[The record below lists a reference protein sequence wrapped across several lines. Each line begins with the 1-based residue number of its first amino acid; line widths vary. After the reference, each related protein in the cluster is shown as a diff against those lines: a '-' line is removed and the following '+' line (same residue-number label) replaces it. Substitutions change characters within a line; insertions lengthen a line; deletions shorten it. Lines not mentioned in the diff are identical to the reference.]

1 MKSNEILQKDVQ
13 DAIKWEPL
21 LHAAEIGV
29 IVKDGIVT
37 LTGEVDSYGKK
48 AEAEHAAKSVAG
60 VRAVVDRIK
69 VLIGNDKLISDQAI
83 AADAF
88 RMINESLVLP
98 KELISITVEDGWIT
112 LDGTVQWNYQREM
125 ARNLVKDLPGVRG
138 VTNDIKLAKELV
150 EHIKKNYIEEAL
162 HRHWSIDADEVEVKV
177 NGTTVELCGYVYSVY
192 QKEEAEKIAYK
203 SPGVEHVVNN
213 LKVVTEQPYLC

>member
-48 AEAEHAAKSVAG
+48 AEAEHATKSVAG

-69 VLIGNDKLISDQAI
+69 VLIGKDKLISDQAI

-98 KELISITVEDGWIT
+98 KESISITVEDGWIT

-177 NGTTVELCGYVYSVY
+177 NGTTVELCGCVYSVY